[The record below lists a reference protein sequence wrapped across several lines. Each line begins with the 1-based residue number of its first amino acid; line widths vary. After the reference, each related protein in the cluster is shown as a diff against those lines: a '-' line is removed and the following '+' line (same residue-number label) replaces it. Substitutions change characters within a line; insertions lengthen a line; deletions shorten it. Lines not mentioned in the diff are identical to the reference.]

1 MTGRALMDARAVGKR
16 ALRLLAAAAL
26 LAASAANGASA
37 QYFRRPPSDLNPEI
51 LQIDE
56 KAVLGRSL
64 DGAVEFVDQNGA
76 AFRWDEMQGKP
87 TLLVLAYYTCDGS
100 CSIVNATLRD
110 LLKDRMRSR
119 PGVDFNLVTV
129 SFDRRD
135 NLESTNAF
143 QKHLELAGDLA
154 NVWRF
159 ATFRNEA
166 DLKAQTEKIG
176 FKFFWSPQDGVFLH
190 PGVFLFF
197 SPTGRLARVLYQQDI
212 ATKDVELAVLE
223 AREGDFR
230 ANELVNYAVSL
241 CYSYNYKDGKYQ
253 LNIPIF
259 VGVGALISG
268 ILTFAFASLIFRR
281 RSRAQLRRA

>member
-1 MTGRALMDARAVGKR
+1 MKAAVTEMFAAGKR
-16 ALRLLAAAAL
+16 ALRALPILTL
-26 LAASAANGASA
+26 LAASAVGEASA

-51 LQIDE
+51 MQIDE

-64 DGAVEFVDQNGA
+64 DGAVEFVDQNGKS
-76 AFRWDEMQGKP
+76 FRWSDLSGKP
-87 TLLVLAYYTCDGS
+87 TLLVLSYYTCDGS
-100 CSIVNATLRD
+100 CTIVNATLRD
-110 LLKDRMRSR
+110 LLKRSMRSQ
-119 PGVDFNLVTV
+119 PGADFNLVTV

-154 NVWRF
+154 NVWTF

-176 FKFFWSPQDGVFLH
+176 FKFFWSPPDAIFLH

-197 SPTGRLARVLYQQDI
+197 SPEGRLARVLYQQDI
-212 ATKDVELAVLE
+212 DTKDVELAVLD
-223 AREGDFR
+223 ARQGNFR
-230 ANELVNYAVSL
+230 PNEIVNYAVSL

-253 LNIPIF
+253 LSIPII
-259 VGVGALISG
+259 VGVGALLSG
-268 ILTFAFASLIFRR
+268 ILTFAIASLVFRT
-281 RSRAQLRRA
+281 RSRTQLRRA